1 VRPAT
6 DLSCAARALLAL
18 VSALLLASACWAQ
31 SPGARVNALWER
43 ARTQV
48 SAGKLRYAL
57 ATAHEAVHVAPHHHW
72 AWWLLGWVHDQRDEW
87 PQCEA
92 AYRKALSLRPSS
104 AMLHYNVG
112 VALDRQGNNGEAIR
126 YYEQAIRLDNYPEAE
141 RDAHI
146 NLGWLLHRLGRRD
159 EAITHY
165 QAALALDP
173 NDALAHS
180 NLGWAYH
187 QQGDLEAAVGEYRQA
202 LSADPALAIACNNV
216 GLALYELGRVE
227 EARAQYRRA
236 IELDN
241 DPEAVTYAHTN
252 LGDLYRDEGKLDQ
265 AIGEYRRAVA
275 TDPKYASAHHGL
287 GVALGEQG
295 QLDQAIAEL
304 HEALS
309 LDEPPPAC
317 HAALAYLLLQ
327 QGQSEP
333 ARAELAAASED
344 LSDEEA
350 GFELLYFAGKTYAAL
365 QDSEQAAALFRRAVE
380 LRPTHRW
387 SEEMR
392 AYLEPGR

>member
-1 VRPAT
+1 MLPS
-6 DLSCAARALLAL
+6 L
-18 VSALLLASACWAQ
+18 CWAQ
-31 SPGARVNALWER
+31 SPAARVNALWER

-92 AYRKALSLRPSS
+92 AYRKALSLRPSN
-104 AMLHYNVG
+104 AMLSYNVG
-112 VALDRQGNNGEAIR
+112 VALERQGENDVAIR
-126 YYEQAIRLDNYPEAE
+126 YYEQAIRLGNYPEAE

-165 QAALALDP
+165 QTAIAIDP
-173 NDALAHS
+173 ADSVAHN

-187 QQGDLEAAVGEYRQA
+187 EDGGLAEAVAEYRQT
-202 LSADPALAIACNNV
+202 LIADPDFALALNNL
-216 GLALYELGRVE
+216 GLALYELGRIE
-227 EARAQYRRA
+227 EALAQYRRA
-236 IELDN
+236 IALDN

-252 LGDLYRDEGKLDQ
+252 LGDAYRDEGKLEQ
-265 AIGEYRRAVA
+265 AIAEYRRAVT
-275 TDPKYASAHHGL
+275 TDPKYANAHQGL

-304 HEALS
+304 RTALS
-309 LDEPPPAC
+309 LEEPPPAC
-317 HAALAYLLLQ
+317 HAALAYFLLQ
-327 QGQSEP
+327 QGQSGP
-333 ARAELAAASED
+333 ARAELAEVAED
-344 LSDEEA
+344 LADEEA
-350 GFELLYFAGKTYAAL
+350 SFELLYLAGKTYAAL
-365 QDSEQAAALFRRAVE
+365 QESEQAAALFRRAVE

-392 AYLEPGR
+392 AYLEPDR